1 MEKVKRELLIGTG
14 IWFGSA
20 FLGLLLYCA
29 VLSKAGADSQPG
41 RDWVIIILFATLN
54 TLLNDTV
61 RLVNNI
67 GKRTYAADAP
77 AVWKVSLSF
86 LSAWGAAAITT
97 GTTCKLFS
105 VLTGLMVPWRTL
117 TILSALYAG
126 AMAFFHC
133 VVRSSERNEKRGT
146 VMKTPYANERYG
158 AIRPQYLLPPMISSV
173 REGKGNND
181 W

>member
-29 VLSKAGADSQPG
+29 ALSKAGADSQPG

-86 LSAWGAAAITT
+86 LSA
-97 GTTCKLFS
+97 
-105 VLTGLMVPWRTL
+105 
-117 TILSALYAG
+117 
-126 AMAFFHC
+126 
-133 VVRSSERNEKRGT
+133 
-146 VMKTPYANERYG
+146 
-158 AIRPQYLLPPMISSV
+158 
-173 REGKGNND
+173 
-181 W
+181 